1 MAVDKDG
8 NIMDPFN
15 LRIDTDPEIL
25 RDAMEQYDSIMA
37 QGSVTRPGMPG
48 MPPEMPS
55 VNDMITPEFAPVEY
69 LEAGELPDLSLDLGN
84 LIPADL
90 YMAESANVPT
100 EVKQA
105 AEDETKT
112 ILENA
117 IAGDEEDGLRATGA
131 LSLDL
136 ASASQEEK
144 QEAYRNLSDII
155 DAGGLPAVEEF
166 VRSMYTDGD
175 NKESIPEWALPAT
188 VFGTFMMNEPG
199 DWRQAY
205 LQAKGKTATFMFNK
219 RTQDAAAKA
228 AFEKEIKEKA
238 LELYEAREIKTND
251 LLALVGK
258 VTNESLNN
266 FQKSG
271 KVGDLVLIDEQESK
285 ENLLDK
291 FTAASVGKY
300 QQSGDYNDLVRLSGK
315 DDKETKI
322 IEYLKLF
329 TTDSV
334 AEYEKGGR
342 LDPSVLVRK
351 PGSGDKDKDLSEL
364 TGLLEDYTPA
374 SVEAFKQAG
383 YDFNLLV
390 PKTDDGL
397 VGGDAVFG
405 DTSAGI
411 MMNNITNMIKTDY
424 IEKLKTADLNTK
436 LDQLTTYA
444 GLYKATSETQITK
457 TGALDTLKQRQ
468 PFVNVTPKEFAERI
482 GLDLTDPD
490 VAELARIPVNLLPT
504 APKELATSYL
514 ANKSLRNKMEI
525 VGNILTNAPKNVVGI
540 KGEFLGTDV
549 ARILSDAT
557 GYPIPSEFTLNKI
570 LLNVAE
576 IDLIEGIIKE
586 DRFTEQDRKMVR
598 EFIKGDNYKTQE
610 EALLRL
616 EEVMEIIDRTDLVLM
631 NQLEGNYRPIEIV
644 SAEDRA
650 LANKTRVAK
659 LLELSKPPE

>member
-8 NIMDPFN
+8 NIIDPFN
-15 LRIDTDPEIL
+15 LRIDTDPQML
-25 RDAMEQYDSIMA
+25 RDAMAQYDSL
-37 QGSVTRPGMPG
+37 GGVTRPGMPA

-55 VNDMITPEFAPVEY
+55 VNEMITPEFAPVEY
-69 LEAGELPDLSLDLGN
+69 LEAGELPDLSLNLDN

-90 YMAESANVPT
+90 YMAESSKVPD

-105 AEDETKT
+105 VEDETKT

-117 IAGDEEDGLRATGA
+117 EAGNEEDGLRATGA
-131 LSLDL
+131 LGLDL
-136 ASASQEEK
+136 ASGSQEEK

-188 VFGTFMMNEPG
+188 VFGTFIMNEPG

-205 LQAKGKTATFMFNK
+205 LQAKGKTASFMFNK
-219 RTQDAAAKA
+219 RGADAQAKA
-228 AFEKEIKEKA
+228 AREKEIKEKA

-258 VTNESLNN
+258 VTTGSLKT
-266 FQKSG
+266 FQETG
-271 KVGDLVLIDEQESK
+271 KVGDLKLIDEESNK
-285 ENLLDK
+285 EDLLDR

-300 QQSGDYNDLVRLSGK
+300 AQSGEYTDLVYLPGK
-315 DDKETKI
+315 GDKETKI

-329 TTDSV
+329 TPASV

-342 LDPSVLVRK
+342 KDPNVLK
-351 PGSGDKDKDLSEL
+351 PIDDSKNNDLSEL
-364 TGLLEDYTPA
+364 TGLLETYTAA
-374 SVEAFKQAG
+374 SVQAFKENNN
-383 YDFNLLV
+383 DFNLLV
-390 PKTDDGL
+390 QKTDNGL

-411 MMNNITNMIKTDY
+411 MMNNITNMIKADY
-424 IEKLKTADLNTK
+424 IEKVKNADLDTK

-482 GLDLTDPD
+482 GLDLNDSN
-490 VAELARIPVNLLPT
+490 VADLARVPVNILPT

-514 ANKSLRNKMEI
+514 ANKSLRNKMNI
-525 VGNILTNAPKNVVGI
+525 VGSILTNAPKNVVGVR
-540 KGEFLGTDV
+540 GELLGTDV
-549 ARILSDAT
+549 ARILSDVT
-557 GYPIPSEFTLNKI
+557 GYPIPPEFTLNKI

-631 NQLEGNYRPIEIV
+631 NQLEGNYRPIETM
-644 SAEDRA
+644 SREDRS